1 MSRSRILNLP
11 TTLGALAALAGLAMI
26 VDAELAGGLPPA
38 AVLLVGVGLLALF
51 QGVRVAV
58 GGLRA
63 SAKQAAL
70 PDVESR
76 RALPTA
82 GDDFDEQLRGVV
94 RGPRWGRAHERAAV
108 RERLER
114 VAVDVLTTYGDC
126 SPEAARRQL
135 DDGTWTDDP
144 QAVALFAPEA
154 ARPDDGQA
162 LLDRLGQS
170 LSLEPTFN
178 RRVRHAV
185 TALEA
190 YTDDP
195 ASASAAAKPDQR
207 EVQP

>member
-11 TTLGALAALAGLAMI
+11 TTLGALAALAGLAMT

-58 GGLRA
+58 GGVRA
-63 SAKQAAL
+63 SVKQATL

-76 RALPTA
+76 QVLPTA

-94 RGPRWGRAHERAAV
+94 RGPRWGRAHEREAV
-108 RERLER
+108 RERIER
-114 VAVDVLTTYGDC
+114 VAVDVLATYGDC

-135 DDGTWTDDP
+135 DTGTWTDDP
-144 QAVALFAPEA
+144 QAVALLAPEA
-154 ARPDDGQA
+154 ARPDDEQA
-162 LLDRLGQS
+162 LLGRVRQS

-185 TALEA
+185 AALAA

-195 ASASAAAKPDQR
+195 AAASSAAQPNQR
-207 EVQP
+207 ETQP